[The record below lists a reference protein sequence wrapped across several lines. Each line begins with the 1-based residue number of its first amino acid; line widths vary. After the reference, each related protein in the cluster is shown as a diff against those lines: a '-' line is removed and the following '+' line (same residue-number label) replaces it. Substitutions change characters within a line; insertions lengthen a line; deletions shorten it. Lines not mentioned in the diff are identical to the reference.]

1 MKTFKY
7 LRIEL
12 KKRRVTIVSKKFSD
26 ESALESFIRACNS
39 FGKLDDEWYVALSD
53 VKTEKR

>member
-39 FGKLDDEWYVALSD
+39 FGKQEDEWYVAFDKL
-53 VKTEKR
+53 KTEKH